1 MLKINT
7 WLNSLPTLFLSHS
20 WVLKRQVRLHVSQKA
35 QLKAK
40 SCVNVELQVV
50 YRFIFNRITR
60 QVK

>member
-20 WVLKRQVRLHVSQKA
+20 WVLKRQVRLHLSQKA
-35 QLKAK
+35 Q